1 MTDIQPSPRRL
12 VTESMASKITG
23 LSRSSLRRDR
33 EDGRCGGI
41 PFRRLG
47 NGPRGTIRYALEDLT
62 RFLER
67 PAVRADRDVAST
79 LKRKSRQSPARPRRD
94 P

>member
-1 MTDIQPSPRRL
+1 MIDFQPSPRRL
-12 VTESMASKITG
+12 VTESVASKITG

-47 NGPRGTIRYALEDLT
+47 NGPRGSIRYAFEDLT
-62 RFLER
+62 QYLER
-67 PAVRADRDVAST
+67 PAA
-79 LKRKSRQSPARPRRD
+79 
-94 P
+94 